1 MTKLNILSKLTS
13 FDKSGLSAYK
23 AKKTTVS
30 VITSLSRYVFL
41 IAFSYILLYPILYMI
56 SHAVRDPLFYLDPTV
71 TWIPKAYSTI
81 QFKNA
86 WEVLKMPGT
95 FINSVTVSI
104 GASLISIVSCG
115 VAAYGLA
122 CFDFRGKG
130 ILNALLIVLILVPTS
145 MTLIPNYVNYY
156 NFDVLGIFGLI
167 EKIFKID
174 IQTNILDT
182 YWAVYL
188 PSITAVGLKSGLCIY
203 IYRQF
208 YRALPK
214 ELFEA
219 AWIDGAG
226 PIKTYV
232 SIVIPSSSVAVL
244 TVSLLS
250 IIWHW
255 NDYYTSQMFLPN
267 KETMTMMIND
277 FFYRNVEAWD
287 TTVTVDS
294 FLAACLMFIAPTLI
308 LYLILQKKFIASI
321 ASTGI
326 VG

>member
-1 MTKLNILSKLTS
+1 MTKFNVFSKSTVAGNS
-13 FDKSGLSAYK
+13 LSAYK
-23 AKKTTVS
+23 AKRKLVS
-30 VITSLSRYVFL
+30 VITSVARYLFL
-41 IAFSYILLYPILYMI
+41 IAFSYILLYPILYMA
-56 SHAVRDPLFYLDPTV
+56 SHAVRDPLFYMDPTV
-71 TWIPKAYSTI
+71 VWIPKAYSLV

-95 FINSVTVSI
+95 FINSLTVSV
-104 GASLISIVSCG
+104 GAALLSIVSCG

-130 ILNALLIVLILVPTS
+130 ILNALLIMLILVPVS

-156 NFDVLGIFGLI
+156 NFDVLGIFSLI
-167 EKIFKID
+167 EKIFGVELN
-174 IQTNILDT
+174 TNILDT

-188 PSITAVGLKSGLCIY
+188 PAITAVGLKSGLCIY

-232 SIVIPSSSVAVL
+232 SIVVPSSSVAVL

-250 IIWHW
+250 IIWNW
-255 NDYYTSQMFLPN
+255 NDYYTPQMFLPN
-267 KETMTMMIND
+267 KATMTMLIND
-277 FFYRNVEAWD
+277 YFYRNVEAWD

-308 LYLILQKKFIASI
+308 MYLILQKKFISSVA
-321 ASTGI
+321 ATGI